1 MDEEELEEKLK
12 NENID
17 IDSDIEDDEI
27 EINKD
32 EDDNEFITKKIRAT
46 LHTIAFCA
54 WGCAV
59 LKYGITN
66 PLVIISLVILIMI

>member
-1 MDEEELEEKLK
+1 MDEEEKLK

-17 IDSDIEDDEI
+17 IDSDIEEDDEI